1 MPVQPVKE
9 GCTNR
14 AAIDLLLAM
23 SGYVVASR
31 SRRAAGSSSP
41 RFAGNRMTRSEIPW
55 PEQSRSAQGVARL
68 RRSLGWRSCLGL
80 VEKQLSRFCSVDVE
94 LGEAWLMKP

>member
-55 PEQSRSAQGVARL
+55 P
-68 RRSLGWRSCLGL
+68 
-80 VEKQLSRFCSVDVE
+80 
-94 LGEAWLMKP
+94 